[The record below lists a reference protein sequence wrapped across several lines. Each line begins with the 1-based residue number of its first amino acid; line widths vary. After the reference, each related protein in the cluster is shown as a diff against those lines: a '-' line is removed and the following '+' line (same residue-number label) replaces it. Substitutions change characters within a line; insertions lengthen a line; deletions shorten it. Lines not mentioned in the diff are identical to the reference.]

1 MALTIGRRFTKR
13 RFRRDK
19 MEEKKAK
26 AANIENIAS
35 LKKKPQNIA
44 KYIVYGLL
52 FLVSTTGLLL
62 VVYSRQIWGDS
73 VGDRILGEGVQNGWM
88 ALGHYFSKRTP
99 AIVTTLMIIAIALVL
114 ISISNFLVRVTTL
127 KGKKAKTVGS
137 LIRSL
142 IKYIIIILS
151 LAFILGAWGVDVGS
165 IVAGLGVLTLI
176 IGLGCQSLI
185 QDVVSGLFI
194 VFDDYFSVGDMIIV
208 DGFRGY
214 VESIGL
220 RTVKLD
226 DHCGNVKAITNSQI
240 TTVVNLSRSPNLIY
254 INFTVSYNEDL
265 ERMEGVLAKEFPKI
279 NAALPQLEDPLI
291 YKGVDGYDDAGV
303 VLAFGATCK
312 AEYRF
317 QVARDLKREIYLAL
331 VRNNIEIP
339 YAQIVVN
346 APDPKNR
353 PFASKEEKMLSQKMN
368 AENRKLDE
376 VDEKTLLEKAK
387 EDIKNIEKLEKTK
400 KALRKNV
407 NKEEKQ

>member
-1 MALTIGRRFTKR
+1 
-13 RFRRDK
+13 
-19 MEEKKAK
+19 MEEKKVET
-26 AANIENIAS
+26 ANSEKNTEKVT
-35 LKKKPQNIA
+35 LLRKKPESIT

-52 FLVSTTGLLL
+52 FLISIVGLLL
-62 VVYSRQIWGDS
+62 VVYSRQIWGDAI
-73 VGDRILGEGVQNGWM
+73 GDKVLGEGVANGWV

-99 AIVTTLMIIAIALVL
+99 AIITTLIIVAIALVL
-114 ISISNFLVRVTTL
+114 ISISNFLVQVTTF

-142 IKYIIIILS
+142 VKYIIIILAI
-151 LAFILGAWGVDVGS
+151 AFILGAWGVDVGS

-254 INFTVSYNEDL
+254 INFTISYNEDL
-265 ERMEGVLAKEFPKI
+265 ERVKGVLAKEFPKI

-291 YKGVDGYDDAGV
+291 YKGVDGYDKAGI

-317 QVARDLKREIYLAL
+317 QVARDLKREIFLAL
-331 VRNNIEIP
+331 TRNNIEIP
-339 YAQIVVN
+339 YTQIVVN
-346 APDPKNR
+346 APDQRER
-353 PFASKEEKMLSQKMN
+353 PLASKEEKALSKKIN
-368 AENRKLDE
+368 TENRKLDE
-376 VDEKTLLEKAK
+376 EDEKTLLEKAK
-387 EDIKNIEKLEKTK
+387 EDFKNIEKIEKTK
-400 KALRKNV
+400 KARKKAIE
-407 NKEEKQ
+407 KEQKND

>member
-1 MALTIGRRFTKR
+1 
-13 RFRRDK
+13 
-19 MEEKKAK
+19 MEEKKVETTNSEK
-26 AANIENIAS
+26 NTEKVT
-35 LKKKPQNIA
+35 LLRKKPESIT

-52 FLVSTTGLLL
+52 FLISIVGLLL
-62 VVYSRQIWGDS
+62 VVYSRQIWGDT
-73 VGDRILGEGVQNGWM
+73 VGDKILGEGVANGWV

-99 AIVTTLMIIAIALVL
+99 AIITTLMIIAIALVL
-114 ISISNFLVRVTTL
+114 ISISNFLVRVTTF

-142 IKYIIIILS
+142 IKYIIIILA

-265 ERMEGVLAKEFPKI
+265 ERVEGVLAKEFPKI

-291 YKGVDGYDDAGV
+291 YKGVDGYDDAGI

-339 YAQIVVN
+339 YTQIVVN
-346 APDPKNR
+346 APDPKER
-353 PFASKEEKMLSQKMN
+353 PLASKEEKALSKKMN

-376 VDEKTLLEKAK
+376 EDEKTLLEKAK
-387 EDIKNIEKLEKTK
+387 EDLKNIEKMEKTK
-400 KALRKNV
+400 KARKKAIE
-407 NKEEKQ
+407 KEKDHD

>member
-1 MALTIGRRFTKR
+1 
-13 RFRRDK
+13 
-19 MEEKKAK
+19 MEEKKNETNLEQNTEK
-26 AANIENIAS
+26 VTI
-35 LKKKPQNIA
+35 LRKKPQSMI
-44 KYIVYGLL
+44 KYIIYGLL
-52 FLVSTTGLLL
+52 FLVSVIGLFL
-62 VVYSRQIWGDS
+62 VVYAREIWGDAI
-73 VGDRILGEGVQNGWM
+73 GDKLLGEGVPNGWV
-88 ALGHYFSKRTP
+88 ALGNYFSKRTP
-99 AIVTTLMIIAIALVL
+99 AIISTLVIIAIALVL
-114 ISISNFLVRVTTL
+114 ISISNFLVRVTTF

-142 IKYIIIILS
+142 VKYIIIILAI
-151 LAFILGAWGVDVGS
+151 AFILGAWGVDVGS

-265 ERMEGVLAKEFPKI
+265 ERVEGVLAKEFPKI

-291 YKGVDGYDDAGV
+291 YKGIDGYDDAGV

-331 VRNNIEIP
+331 CRNNIEIP
-339 YAQIVVN
+339 YTQIVVN
-346 APDPKNR
+346 APDPKDR
-353 PFASKEEKMLSQKMN
+353 PAASKEEKALSKKMN

-376 VDEKTLLEKAK
+376 ENEKSLVEKAK
-387 EDIKNIEKLEKTK
+387 EDLKNIEKMEKTK
-400 KALRKNV
+400 KARK
-407 NKEEKQ
+407 KGLDEEKMK